1 MNQEKKISEYKNSPL
16 GDVGVDGSIKV
27 AHVIRVFSYGGAE
40 VLLRE
45 FLEQKEFKENIISD
59 VFVLDHIK
67 LGLQDDVTPNIRNFY
82 YYKITTWRF
91 LFEYLKF
98 LSQIKKGQY
107 DMVHMHLP
115 VAGWMGVAAKLFTRR
130 TKYVYS
136 EHNLVTFY
144 SKYNYYLSGLTY
156 GFFDC
161 VIFVSHEVGEIIR
174 KVQKGWFF
182 KTKNA
187 VTILNGIDT
196 NKFYYTHR
204 SNIDPSDTLTVGL
217 VARFRPQKRVDR
229 WVEVAAAIHKKN
241 SNIKFVMVGD
251 GPDDEMLRQ
260 KISEQNLNGIIELTG
275 KLSHTFSAY
284 KKIDIFL
291 LTSDFE
297 GLPLALLEAMSCGCV
312 PVVSNVGGI
321 KQLDFTGIG
330 YKFDEFDLEQI
341 AEKINCYTKHPA
353 LYFEESNKAR
363 EFVIKNYSLTK
374 QVNEIIEL
382 YRELI
387 AKK

>member
-1 MNQEKKISEYKNSPL
+1 MNEERKLNTYKSTPL
-16 GDVGVDGSIKV
+16 GDRGIKV

-45 FLEQKEFKENIISD
+45 FFEQPEFKEHVISD

-67 LGLQDDVTPNIRNFY
+67 LGLKNDVTPNIRNFY

-91 LFEYLKF
+91 LFEYIKF
-98 LSQIKKGQY
+98 LSQIAKGKY
-107 DMVHMHLP
+107 DVIHMHLP
-115 VAGWMGVAAKLFTRR
+115 VAGWMGVVAKLFTRR
-130 TKYVYS
+130 TRYVYS

-144 SKYNYYLSGLTY
+144 SKYNYYLSGITY

-174 KVQKGWFF
+174 KAQKGWFF

-196 NKFYYTHR
+196 NKFLCTHR
-204 SNIDPSDTLTVGL
+204 SQLEPSKTLTVGL

-229 WVEVAAAIHKKN
+229 WVEVAAALHKKN
-241 SNIKFVMVGD
+241 SNIKFIMVGD

-260 KISEQNLNGIIELTG
+260 KIAELNLKDIIQLTG
-275 KLSHTFSAY
+275 MLSDTYQAY
-284 KKIDIFL
+284 KQIDIFL

-330 YKFDEFDLEQI
+330 YKFDEFNPEQI
-341 AEKINCYTKHPA
+341 ADKINCYTKNPA
-353 LYFEESNKAR
+353 SYFDESNKAR
-363 EFVIKNYSLTK
+363 AFVIKNYSLTK
-374 QVNEIIEL
+374 QVNEIILL
-382 YRELI
+382 YRKLI
-387 AKK
+387 TN

>member
-1 MNQEKKISEYKNSPL
+1 MIEKRNLNEHKSSPL
-16 GDVGVDGSIKV
+16 GDGGIKV

-45 FLEQKEFKENIISD
+45 FFEQPEFKEQVISD
-59 VFVLDHIK
+59 VFVLDHKK
-67 LGLQDDVTPNIRNFY
+67 LGLKNDVTPNIRNFY

-91 LFEYLKF
+91 FFEYIKF
-98 LSQIKKGQY
+98 LSQIAKGKY
-107 DMVHMHLP
+107 DVVHMHLP
-115 VAGWMGVAAKLFTRR
+115 VAGWMGVVAKLFTHR

-144 SKYNYYLSGLTY
+144 SKYNYYFSGITY

-161 VIFVSHEVGEIIR
+161 VIFVSHEVGEVIR

-196 NKFYYTHR
+196 NKFLCTHR
-204 SNIDPSDTLTVGL
+204 SQLEPSKTLTVGL

-229 WVEVAAAIHKKN
+229 WVEVAAALHKKN
-241 SNIKFVMVGD
+241 SNIKFIMVGD

-260 KISEQNLNGIIELTG
+260 KIADLNLKDVIQLTG
-275 KLSHTFSAY
+275 MLSDTYQAY
-284 KKIDIFL
+284 KQIDIFL

-330 YKFDEFDLEQI
+330 YKFDEFDPEQI
-341 AEKINCYTKHPA
+341 ADKINCYTKNPA
-353 LYFEESNKAR
+353 SYFDESNKAR
-363 EFVIKNYSLTK
+363 AFVIKNYSLTK
-374 QVNEIIEL
+374 QVNEIILL
-382 YRELI
+382 YRKLI
-387 AKK
+387 TN

>member
-1 MNQEKKISEYKNSPL
+1 MINYKSKIANQNSFFS
-16 GDVGVDGSIKV
+16 GDGGIKV

-45 FLEQKEFKENIISD
+45 FFAQKEFKENIISD
-59 VFVLDHIK
+59 VFVLDHHK
-67 LGLQDDVTPNIRNFY
+67 LGLKDDVIPNIRNFY

-91 LFEYLKF
+91 LFEYIKF
-98 LSQIKKGQY
+98 LSHIAKGKY
-107 DMVHMHLP
+107 DVVHMHLP
-115 VAGWMGVAAKLFTRR
+115 VAGWMGVVAKLFTRK
-130 TKYVYS
+130 TKYIYS

-156 GFFDC
+156 GFFDS
-161 VIFVSHEVGEIIR
+161 VIFVSHEVGETIK
-174 KVQKGWFF
+174 KVQKKWFF
-182 KTKNA
+182 KTKKA
-187 VTILNGIDT
+187 VIILNGIDT
-196 NKFYYTHR
+196 NKFLCTHR
-204 SNIDPSDTLTVGL
+204 SQLDPAKTLTVGL
-217 VARFRPQKRVDR
+217 VARFRPQKRVDK

-241 SNIKFVMVGD
+241 STIKFIMVGD

-260 KISEQNLNGIIELTG
+260 KIAALNLSGIIELTG
-275 KLSHTFSAY
+275 KLSDTYQAY
-284 KKIDIFL
+284 KLIDIFL

-321 KQLDFTGIG
+321 KQLDFGSVG
-330 YKFDEFDLEQI
+330 YKFNEFDAKQI
-341 AEKINCYTKHPA
+341 ADKIICYTKKPVS
-353 LYFEESNKAR
+353 YFEESNKAR

-382 YRELI
+382 YRDLI
-387 AKK
+387 GN